1 MVLWADRRNHHMSI
15 IHSDKRI
22 SASQIPC
29 DGTLKVTISLTAKPD
44 IQDHP
49 ADVVLVLDRSRSMA
63 GAPLASMKAGAKTFI
78 DILAE
83 STGGSQDG
91 QIGGGSRIAVVSF
104 ASTATKDT
112 QLITS
117 VAALKA
123 AVDSLTAAGSTNH
136 ADAFTKAGELFDPGS
151 SAQKIIVLFTDGKTT
166 IGPPP
171 APVAAALRDS
181 GVVIY
186 CIGLTG
192 SDGIDVAT
200 LHEWATDPDSEHV
213 AVTPDPAELEELFA
227 DIAQSI
233 SKPGA
238 TGIVVDEVVHS
249 DFQITSILTPQKGDA
264 TLMGPNT
271 IRWTIEELGATDV
284 ETATLEFYVRHIGET
299 GGTKPVN
306 QSITYTDREKQDVSF
321 PDPKVLVDCGVVTTP
336 EGCPEPVEVTMDG
349 CQDFVSV
356 DLGDTYLQSQ
366 GRILEVRATL
376 HNVCP
381 DKRVA
386 LAVLLSE
393 VDEKGKEHPRGMK
406 TVTVPVHHC
415 PACRNVLV
423 RGIRFILPED
433 LNVSGTPGKLCTPR
447 NLRVRLFSHYVDY
460 DFQCCNVT
468 VTCKQ

>member
-1 MVLWADRRNHHMSI
+1 MSI

-49 ADVVLVLDRSRSMA
+49 ADVVLVLARSRSMA

-136 ADAFTKAGELFDPGS
+136 ADAFTKAGELFDPSS

-381 DKRVA
+381 EKRVA

>member
-1 MVLWADRRNHHMSI
+1 MGI

>member
-1 MVLWADRRNHHMSI
+1 MSI

-136 ADAFTKAGELFDPGS
+136 ADAFTKAGELFDPSS

-166 IGPPP
+166 IGPLP

-381 DKRVA
+381 EKRVA

>member
-1 MVLWADRRNHHMSI
+1 MSI

-238 TGIVVDEVVHS
+238 TGIVVDEVIHS

-376 HNVCP
+376 HKVCP

>member
-1 MVLWADRRNHHMSI
+1 MSI

-238 TGIVVDEVVHS
+238 TGIVVDEVIHS

>member
-1 MVLWADRRNHHMSI
+1 MSI

-136 ADAFTKAGELFDPGS
+136 ADAFTKAGELFDPSS

-366 GRILEVRATL
+366 GRILEVRSTL

-381 DKRVA
+381 EKRVA

>member
-1 MVLWADRRNHHMSI
+1 MSI

-83 STGGSQDG
+83 STGGSRDG

-136 ADAFTKAGELFDPGS
+136 ADAFTKAGELFDPSS

-381 DKRVA
+381 EKRVA

>member
-1 MVLWADRRNHHMSI
+1 MSI

-44 IQDHP
+44 MQDHP

-136 ADAFTKAGELFDPGS
+136 ADAFTKAGELFDPSS

-381 DKRVA
+381 EKRVA

>member
-1 MVLWADRRNHHMSI
+1 MSI

-136 ADAFTKAGELFDPGS
+136 ADAFTKAGELFDPSS

-381 DKRVA
+381 EKRVA

-423 RGIRFILPED
+423 RGIRFILPEE

>member
-1 MVLWADRRNHHMSI
+1 MSI

-136 ADAFTKAGELFDPGS
+136 ADAFTKAGELFDPSS

-381 DKRVA
+381 EKRVA
-386 LAVLLSE
+386 LAALLSE

>member
-1 MVLWADRRNHHMSI
+1 MSI

-306 QSITYTDREKQDVSF
+306 QSITCTEREKQDVSF

>member
-1 MVLWADRRNHHMSI
+1 MSI

-376 HNVCP
+376 HKVCP

>member
-1 MVLWADRRNHHMSI
+1 MSI

-63 GAPLASMKAGAKTFI
+63 GAPLASMKAGAKPFI

-136 ADAFTKAGELFDPGS
+136 ADAFTKAGELFDPSS

-381 DKRVA
+381 EKRVA

>member
-1 MVLWADRRNHHMSI
+1 MSI

-136 ADAFTKAGELFDPGS
+136 ADAFTKAGELFDPSS

-381 DKRVA
+381 EKRVA

-415 PACRNVLV
+415 PACRNILV

>member
-386 LAVLLSE
+386 LAE
-393 VDEKGKEHPRGMK
+393 CFGAGY
-406 TVTVPVHHC
+406 PVHF
-415 PACRNVLV
+415 A
-423 RGIRFILPED
+423 RGSECLRYAGKALHPTQSPGAPLQPLCGLRFPMLQCHGD
-433 LNVSGTPGKLCTPR
+433 LQAVKMQSCDLTEA
-447 NLRVRLFSHYVDY
+447 
-460 DFQCCNVT
+460 
-468 VTCKQ
+468 

>member
-1 MVLWADRRNHHMSI
+1 MSI

-136 ADAFTKAGELFDPGS
+136 ADAFTKAGELFDPSS

-381 DKRVA
+381 EKRVA

-433 LNVSGTPGKLCTPR
+433 LNVSGTPGKLGTPR

>member
-1 MVLWADRRNHHMSI
+1 MSI

-238 TGIVVDEVVHS
+238 TGIVVDEVIHS

-433 LNVSGTPGKLCTPR
+433 LNVIMWTTISNAAMSR
-447 NLRVRLFSHYVDY
+447 
-460 DFQCCNVT
+460 
-468 VTCKQ
+468 

>member
-1 MVLWADRRNHHMSI
+1 MSI

-151 SAQKIIVLFTDGKTT
+151 SAQKNIVLFTDGKTT

-238 TGIVVDEVVHS
+238 TGIVVDEVIHS

>member
-1 MVLWADRRNHHMSI
+1 MSI

-213 AVTPDPAELEELFA
+213 AVTPDPAELEDLFA

>member
-1 MVLWADRRNHHMSI
+1 MSI

-200 LHEWATDPDSEHV
+200 LHEWATDPDSAHV

>member
-1 MVLWADRRNHHMSI
+1 MGKIGRLCPDWSANIYEIATLFGAVNATI
-15 IHSDKRI
+15 EARI
-22 SASQIPC
+22 KIVFFERTNTTMAKMIGI
-29 DGTLKVTISLTAKPD
+29 DLGTTNSCV
-44 IQDHP
+44 
-49 ADVVLVLDRSRSMA
+49 
-63 GAPLASMKAGAKTFI
+63 
-78 DILAE
+78 
-83 STGGSQDG
+83 
-91 QIGGGSRIAVVSF
+91 AVVEGGKPVVIPN
-104 ASTATKDT
+104 AEGQRTTP
-112 QLITS
+112 S
-117 VAALKA
+117 V
-123 AVDSLTAAGSTNH
+123 V
-136 ADAFTKAGELFDPGS
+136 AFTKAGELFDPSS

-381 DKRVA
+381 EKRVA

>member
-1 MVLWADRRNHHMSI
+1 MSI

-136 ADAFTKAGELFDPGS
+136 ADAFTKAGELFDPSS

-381 DKRVA
+381 EKRVA

-406 TVTVPVHHC
+406 TVTVPVHHG

>member
-1 MVLWADRRNHHMSI
+1 MSI

-63 GAPLASMKAGAKTFI
+63 GAPLASMKAGATTFI

-136 ADAFTKAGELFDPGS
+136 ADAFTKAGELFDPSS

-381 DKRVA
+381 EKRVA

>member
-1 MVLWADRRNHHMSI
+1 MSI

-104 ASTATKDT
+104 ASTVTKDT

>member
-1 MVLWADRRNHHMSI
+1 MSI

-104 ASTATKDT
+104 DSTATKDT

>member
-1 MVLWADRRNHHMSI
+1 MSI

-136 ADAFTKAGELFDPGS
+136 ADAFTKAGELFDPSS

-249 DFQITSILTPQKGDA
+249 DFQITSILTPQKG
-264 TLMGPNT
+264 
-271 IRWTIEELGATDV
+271 
-284 ETATLEFYVRHIGET
+284 
-299 GGTKPVN
+299 
-306 QSITYTDREKQDVSF
+306 
-321 PDPKVLVDCGVVTTP
+321 
-336 EGCPEPVEVTMDG
+336 
-349 CQDFVSV
+349 
-356 DLGDTYLQSQ
+356 
-366 GRILEVRATL
+366 
-376 HNVCP
+376 
-381 DKRVA
+381 
-386 LAVLLSE
+386 
-393 VDEKGKEHPRGMK
+393 
-406 TVTVPVHHC
+406 
-415 PACRNVLV
+415 
-423 RGIRFILPED
+423 
-433 LNVSGTPGKLCTPR
+433 TPR
-447 NLRVRLFSHYVDY
+447 
-460 DFQCCNVT
+460 
-468 VTCKQ
+468 

>member
-1 MVLWADRRNHHMSI
+1 MSI

-136 ADAFTKAGELFDPGS
+136 ADAFTKAGELFDPSS

-321 PDPKVLVDCGVVTTP
+321 PDPKVLVHCGVVTTP

-381 DKRVA
+381 EKRVA

>member
-1 MVLWADRRNHHMSI
+1 MSI

-44 IQDHP
+44 IQDPP

-381 DKRVA
+381 EKRVA

>member
-1 MVLWADRRNHHMSI
+1 MSI

-136 ADAFTKAGELFDPGS
+136 ADAFTKAGELFDPSS

-186 CIGLTG
+186 GIGLTG

-381 DKRVA
+381 EKRVA

>member
-1 MVLWADRRNHHMSI
+1 MSI

>member
-1 MVLWADRRNHHMSI
+1 MSI

-136 ADAFTKAGELFDPGS
+136 ADAFTKAGELFDPSS

-181 GVVIY
+181 GVVMY

-381 DKRVA
+381 EKRVA

>member
-1 MVLWADRRNHHMSI
+1 MSI

-136 ADAFTKAGELFDPGS
+136 ADAFTKAGELFDPSS

-381 DKRVA
+381 EKRVA

-460 DFQCCNVT
+460 DFQCCNDT

>member
-1 MVLWADRRNHHMSI
+1 MGI

-44 IQDHP
+44 IMENP
-49 ADVVLVLDRSRSMA
+49 ADIVLVLDRSRSMT
-63 GAPLASMKAGAKTFI
+63 GVPLASMKAGANTFI

-104 ASTATKDT
+104 ASTATQDT

-123 AVDSLTAAGSTNH
+123 AVNSLTAAGSTNH
-136 ADAFTKAGELFDPGS
+136 ADAFTKAGELFDPAS

-171 APVAAALRDS
+171 APVAAALRAS

-200 LHEWATDPDSEHV
+200 LNEWATDPDSEHV
-213 AVTPDPAELEELFA
+213 AVTPDASELEKLFE
-227 DIAQSI
+227 DIAKSI
-233 SKPGA
+233 SRPGA
-238 TGIVVDEVVHS
+238 TDIVVDEVVQP
-249 DFQITSILTPQKGDA
+249 DFVITSILTPQKGDA

-271 IRWTIEELGATDV
+271 IRWTIDALGVTDE
-284 ETATLEFYVRHIGET
+284 ETATLEFYIRHIGET
-299 GGTKPVN
+299 GGSKPVN
-306 QSITYTDREKQDVSF
+306 KSIHYTDQERHDVTV
-321 PDPKVLVDCGVVTTP
+321 PEPKVEVDCGVIITP
-336 EGCPEPVEVTMDG
+336 EGCPEPVEVSIDG
-349 CQDFVSV
+349 CKDFVSV
-356 DLGDTYLQSQ
+356 DLGDIDLQSQ
-366 GRILEVRATL
+366 GRILEVRATIR
-376 HNVCP
+376 NVCP

-386 LAVLLSE
+386 LAILLSE
-393 VDEKGKEHPRGMK
+393 VDKKGEEYPRGMK

-415 PACRNVLV
+415 PTCRNVLV

-433 LNVSGTPGKLCTPR
+433 LNVSGMPGRLCTPR
-447 NLRVRLFSHYVDY
+447 NLRVRLFSHYI
-460 DFQCCNVT
+460 DFDFRCSDVT
-468 VTCKQ
+468 VTCKP

>member
-1 MVLWADRRNHHMSI
+1 MSI

-136 ADAFTKAGELFDPGS
+136 ADAFTKAGELFDPSS

-381 DKRVA
+381 EKRVA

-393 VDEKGKEHPRGMK
+393 VDEKGRS
-406 TVTVPVHHC
+406 
-415 PACRNVLV
+415 
-423 RGIRFILPED
+423 I
-433 LNVSGTPGKLCTPR
+433 PGG
-447 NLRVRLFSHYVDY
+447 
-460 DFQCCNVT
+460 
-468 VTCKQ
+468 

>member
-1 MVLWADRRNHHMSI
+1 MSI

-136 ADAFTKAGELFDPGS
+136 ADAFTKAGELFDPSS

-366 GRILEVRATL
+366 GRILEVRVTL

-381 DKRVA
+381 EKRVA

>member
-1 MVLWADRRNHHMSI
+1 MSI

-136 ADAFTKAGELFDPGS
+136 ADAFTKAGELFDPSS